1 MEDKFSINDKANND
15 AKVVLGAVAL
25 TIELVPKTAWYSNV
39 RSNVTASKWDAIR
52 KKSYSIANNK
62 CEICGD
68 VGKNQGVKHNVEC
81 HEIWEYNDKTKEQK
95 LTGLISLCPFC
106 HKTKHVGL
114 AQIKGE
120 EEIVIK
126 QLIKVNK
133 MTRQEAKDYIRT
145 AFEVW
150 LERSKYEWK
159 LDITMLDDYCA

>member
-1 MEDKFSINDKANND
+1 MEKDNLKNETANSTNTMLGSI
-15 AKVVLGAVAL
+15 AL

-39 RSNVTASKWDAIR
+39 RSNVTANKWDAIR

-81 HEIWEYNDKTKEQK
+81 HEIWQYNDKNKEQK
-95 LTGLISLCPFC
+95 LIGLISLCPFC

-133 MTRQEAKDYIRT
+133 MTRQEAKNYIRT
-145 AFEVW
+145 VFETW
-150 LERSKYEWK
+150 RERSKYEWK